1 MHHLHEEKSAS
12 SLGSEI
18 RGIYKQSTTLQK
30 AEYMAMRGG
39 VEVGVGGAGQIL
51 LTGRGWSSSL
61 DTELWKQD
69 TVRFYWDILAFWSFT
84 ARSHCHEWNSRSHSR
99 QSSA

>member
-39 VEVGVGGAGQIL
+39 VEVGVGGGADSPDRQ
-51 LTGRGWSSSL
+51 RV
-61 DTELWKQD
+61 ELI
-69 TVRFYWDILAFWSFT
+69 FG
-84 ARSHCHEWNSRSHSR
+84 H
-99 QSSA
+99 